1 MFLPVI
7 FICNLAFAIN
17 WRFLVSDKFWEEVE
31 LLLPRPS
38 RRFGRP
44 KMDKCKA
51 FCVIFYILRTG
62 IQWKALPRCFGAP
75 STMHDRFQQWTKAG
89 VFEKLW

>member
-31 LLLPRPS
+31 LLLPPKQVGKP
-38 RRFGRP
+38 GRP
-44 KMDKCKA
+44 RMDDRQA
-51 FCVIFYILRTG
+51 FCAIFYVSANRY
-62 IQWKALPRCFGAP
+62 PMESF
-75 STMHDRFQQWTKAG
+75 
-89 VFEKLW
+89 V